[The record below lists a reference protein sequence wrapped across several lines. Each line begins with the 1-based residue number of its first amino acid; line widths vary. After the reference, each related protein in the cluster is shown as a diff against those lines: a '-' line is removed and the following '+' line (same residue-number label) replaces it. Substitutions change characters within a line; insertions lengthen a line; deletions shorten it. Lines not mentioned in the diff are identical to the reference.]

1 MHYEAKETLIRFWPF
16 VCLLI
21 LIYKAVG
28 LFKMSRVCCFCI
40 IINT

>member
-21 LIYKAVG
+21 LVYKAVG
-28 LFKMSRVCCFCI
+28 LFK
-40 IINT
+40 